1 MSKLMT
7 TKLEELISG
16 NKDIFYNELKTVINP
31 VFTGLDEPEKYKK
44 ILSNII
50 SQADRDSLLR
60 QARLV
65 CAATEYIEN
74 KKNKALIIS
83 AEMGTGKTDI
93 AIKISMSQKLCPVY
107 FIACP
112 PHLVQTWKEE
122 LVVNYKNPNAYKA
135 IVIKRWEDLVPYTK
149 RNLWDDGVKY
159 YFIVARESLKL
170 SYPKKVAV
178 NIKRRYITTEK
189 ELDGQ
194 TLMLKQLVKVAKC
207 PDCDATLEEG
217 NENFIDIE
225 SIPLK
230 CECGCVLRQ
239 VDRSVSRRLM
249 TREAIADYVFK
260 NFTKGSYNVILDE
273 IHEYKGGNTGQGNA
287 MARLV
292 SGARKTI
299 GLTGT
304 LNEWLRFFIILSSIQ
319 IKSKSYEKKTW
330 IRPQSSKTICRY
342 LWCSRGNR

>member
-159 YFIVARESLKL
+159 YFIVAR
-170 SYPKKVAV
+170 
-178 NIKRRYITTEK
+178 
-189 ELDGQ
+189 
-194 TLMLKQLVKVAKC
+194 
-207 PDCDATLEEG
+207 
-217 NENFIDIE
+217 
-225 SIPLK
+225 
-230 CECGCVLRQ
+230 
-239 VDRSVSRRLM
+239 
-249 TREAIADYVFK
+249 
-260 NFTKGSYNVILDE
+260 
-273 IHEYKGGNTGQGNA
+273 
-287 MARLV
+287 
-292 SGARKTI
+292 
-299 GLTGT
+299 
-304 LNEWLRFFIILSSIQ
+304 
-319 IKSKSYEKKTW
+319 
-330 IRPQSSKTICRY
+330 
-342 LWCSRGNR
+342 